1 MLCLEPAVE
10 RGSYEELTGSITLD
24 RPVLQRVQNT
34 MKLTEEFN
42 IKSDR

>member
-1 MLCLEPAVE
+1 MLCLEREVE
-10 RGSYEELTGSITLD
+10 RGSYNELTGSTAIE
-24 RPVLQRVQNT
+24 RPVLQLVQNN